1 MTHKSK
7 RELRSLCSPLRSM
20 FGTSALRHIRYISL
34 FLSAPVCRASL
45 GGASLIPGHG
55 HFGSTSP
62 VPTNSFFKSSS
73 RALFSSSSPA
83 ESEDSTDLGS
93 KHRNVL
99 DSKVD
104 DSTPES
110 FVGHKEIGSKH
121 IVDIECLQQSPTER
135 RSRSGFAFV
144 LRARPRPT
152 RQAAPKLSRC
162 VELH

>member
-73 RALFSSSSPA
+73 RALFSTSSPA
-83 ESEDSTDLGS
+83 ESEESTDLGP
-93 KHRNVL
+93 KPRNVL

-104 DSTPES
+104 DSTPDS
-110 FVGHKEIGSKH
+110 FVGHKEKH
-121 IVDIECLQQSPTER
+121 IDDIECLQQSPTEQ

>member
-20 FGTSALRHIRYISL
+20 FGTSALRHIRSISL
-34 FLSAPVCRASL
+34 YLSAPVCRASL
-45 GGASLIPGHG
+45 GGASLRPGHG

-83 ESEDSTDLGS
+83 ESEDSTDL

-99 DSKVD
+99 DSNVD
-104 DSTPES
+104 VSTPEF
-110 FVGHKEIGSKH
+110 FVGHKEKH
-121 IVDIECLQQSPTER
+121 IDDIECLQQSPTER